1 LFDLALCVSEK
12 GSDLSR
18 FGVIE
23 VTRSKAVN
31 KVAVSGVGG
40 DASGTGVGLSEVSIR
55 FKAGHVISDS
65 GGRDV

>member
-40 DASGTGVGLSEVSIR
+40 DASGAGVGLS
-55 FKAGHVISDS
+55 
-65 GGRDV
+65 